1 MNTSIS
7 PYLDITDGQFNIGA
21 PEIKVAGTFDSP
33 STASGTV
40 EATAN
45 NARCNGGIS
54 LTWTAQKQ

>member
-21 PEIKVAGTFDSP
+21 PDIKVAGTFDSP

-45 NARCNGGIS
+45 KARCNGGIS
-54 LTWTAQKQ
+54 LTWTAER